1 MRFEERSY
9 AAEESHPD
17 RVRASRLFYPMWPK
31 PGFDSNQIRVNPCL
45 GGDSNRVAH
54 TMSNILAD
62 DLIGYIH
69 DSFGVAF
76 AELDRETPLF
86 SSGMLDSFSLV
97 DIVSFVEDRT
107 GLKVKPGEIQL
118 ANFDS
123 VARISD
129 FVIQKLSVHP

>member
-1 MRFEERSY
+1 
-9 AAEESHPD
+9 
-17 RVRASRLFYPMWPK
+17 
-31 PGFDSNQIRVNPCL
+31 
-45 GGDSNRVAH
+45 
-54 TMSNILAD
+54 MSNILAD

-123 VARISD
+123 VARITD